1 MFTLLSLPPLFPDDE
16 REGRDGEQRV
26 AHLEEEPPADD
37 RARRRK
43 LWKGED
49 DDKIKSFFTF

>member
-1 MFTLLSLPPLFPDDE
+1 MQKFSDDE